1 MWAAAVAAG
10 HPTSFPGRYPSAA
23 GCCFASRL
31 DGYLQQKPC
40 AASKSSRP
48 LLPPRRRTRPP
59 PGHRPCRRAKC
70 IERPGLRGDA
80 PDRTTHAART
90 CVAAGPRRR
99 ERRLEAPI
107 AGCVLNYAI
116 RRRACAGGRWSQ
128 CFYCTNL
135 GGSQKMVD
143 LARTAS
149 LLLVLVQ
156 LAQAF
161 RGQPA
166 ATRQGGGLLGPG
178 VQRPC
183 VRRAGGGV
191 GARMSLDPLI
201 LVLHAAGVLPAC
213 AFRGPSVVVS
223 KSALLL
229 APMSRG
235 LAHSKPG
242 GTVTLSWSQVR
253 VLSTRTS
260 CAPAPRAA
268 WGWRRQM

>member
-1 MWAAAVAAG
+1 
-10 HPTSFPGRYPSAA
+10 
-23 GCCFASRL
+23 
-31 DGYLQQKPC
+31 
-40 AASKSSRP
+40 
-48 LLPPRRRTRPP
+48 
-59 PGHRPCRRAKC
+59 
-70 IERPGLRGDA
+70 
-80 PDRTTHAART
+80 
-90 CVAAGPRRR
+90 
-99 ERRLEAPI
+99 
-107 AGCVLNYAI
+107 
-116 RRRACAGGRWSQ
+116 
-128 CFYCTNL
+128 
-135 GGSQKMVD
+135 MVD

-166 ATRQGGGLLGPG
+166 LTRQGGGLLGPG

-183 VRRAGGGV
+183 VRRAGQTRGV

-213 AFRGPSVVVS
+213 AFRGPSVVVR

>member
-1 MWAAAVAAG
+1 
-10 HPTSFPGRYPSAA
+10 
-23 GCCFASRL
+23 
-31 DGYLQQKPC
+31 
-40 AASKSSRP
+40 
-48 LLPPRRRTRPP
+48 
-59 PGHRPCRRAKC
+59 
-70 IERPGLRGDA
+70 
-80 PDRTTHAART
+80 
-90 CVAAGPRRR
+90 VAAGPRRR

-166 ATRQGGGLLGPG
+166 LTRQGGGLLGPG
-178 VQRPC
+178 VQRPT
-183 VRRAGGGV
+183 RAPAP

-213 AFRGPSVVVS
+213 AFRGPSVVVR